1 MPLLSRLLSI
11 SSLALAAL
19 VPAALGLSLSPAQ
32 AAYPERT
39 ITVICA
45 SGAGGAVDV
54 TTRIITDHMA
64 RTLGQNVVVQN
75 EAGAGGT
82 LAMNQVG
89 KAQPDGYTVLT
100 IGPSISTI
108 KELFPNATV
117 DAVRDLQPVTIIGQT
132 PMVLVVH
139 KDVPAT
145 DYKSLVAHVK
155 AHPGE
160 LTFASNGRGS
170 AGHLAG
176 SLFKKMANA
185 NIRYIPY
192 RTTPQATADLIGG
205 RVSMI
210 WLSSLGNLAGSGTV
224 RPIGVTLEGA
234 RWNQYPDVPTFDELG
249 LKGYEATTWVSMY
262 VPKNAPPEA
271 SKRLSDAVAAALNDP
286 EVQARFEKI
295 GVVKPRGTGP
305 CRNICMTKSRSGATS
320 FAPPRTPTDR
330 RIPTHGE
337 TSYRV
342 PG

>member
-1 MPLLSRLLSI
+1 MLRRLLPAAA
-11 SSLALAAL
+11 ALAVIASSAGA
-19 VPAALGLSLSPAQ
+19 PAR

-39 ITVICA
+39 ITIVCA

-64 RTLGQNVVVQN
+64 KTLGQNIVIQN

-82 LAMNQVG
+82 LAIGQVT
-89 KAQPDGYTVLT
+89 KAQPDGYTLLT
-100 IGPSISTI
+100 IGPAVGTL
-108 KELFPNATV
+108 KELFPKATV
-117 DAVRDLQPVTIIGQT
+117 DVQRDLQPVTIVGQT

-145 DYKSLVAHVK
+145 DYKSLVATIK

-185 NIRYIPY
+185 DVRYIPY

-205 RVSMI
+205 RISMI
-210 WLSSLGNLAGSGTV
+210 WLSSLGNLAGSGAV
-224 RPIGVTLEGA
+224 RPMGVTIAGQ
-234 RWNQYPDVPTFDELG
+234 RWNQFPDTPTFDELG
-249 LKGYEATTWVSMY
+249 LKDYEITTWVSMY
-262 VPKNAPPEA
+262 LPKDAPKEIA
-271 SKRLSDAVAAALNDP
+271 EKLTAAVNAALADP

-295 GVVKPRGTGP
+295 GVVKPRATGP
-305 CRNICMTKSRSGATS
+305 AFLQKYLNDEIEKWGDILRTTKD
-320 FAPPRTPTDR
+320 TD
-330 RIPTHGE
+330 
-337 TSYRV
+337 
-342 PG
+342 